1 MPRKVG
7 MALICVNYG
16 PLLLAYQWRQ
26 PSTKLAA
33 SPDGAGRMLPATNWK
48 RMARSRERAPAQSA
62 HTAADQSEAVAF
74 LQDPAT
80 HGGQPVER
88 FDTHGAMVFLAG
100 PLAYKI
106 KRAVT
111 FPYMD
116 FSTLEQRQWACER
129 EIAFN
134 RRTAPSLYLR
144 TVAITRARGGGLVLG
159 GDGEPVEWA
168 VVMRRFDQA
177 DLFDQMA
184 QEGKLTDALMTELA
198 DAVARF
204 HMTAEPVP
212 AGAPS
217 GGGSEGL
224 RWVIEETLDEFAERP
239 DLFPTGEIEV
249 LRGRA
254 GAQLSRTAALL
265 DRRLAEGFVR
275 RCHGDLHLRNICLID
290 KAPTLFDCIEFND
303 KLACIDVFYD
313 LAFLLMD
320 LEHRGLRPLANL
332 VFNRYLPLTGDYAGP
347 GALALFLA
355 ARALVRAKVSA
366 SAEATQDEAGRRETL
381 RAEALS
387 YLREGAAYLVAAPP
401 RLIAIGGLSGT
412 GKTTLARAL
421 APSLGAAP
429 GAAHLRSDVIRKELW
444 GVGERDRL
452 PATAY
457 EAKANDDVYAAILD
471 RADTLLAG
479 GQAVIADAVYAR
491 PEERDALEALARK
504 RSVPFQGLWLSAD
517 SDTLVARVEG
527 RTVDASDATPAVV
540 RRQLDYE
547 TGPITWQCLNAGVSA
562 PEVAKAAQAVLERR
576 SPTRSRQRPSARG

>member
-1 MPRKVG
+1 MSQATDSKRRGKSADKP
-7 MALICVNYG
+7 A
-16 PLLLAYQWRQ
+16 
-26 PSTKLAA
+26 
-33 SPDGAGRMLPATNWK
+33 GA
-48 RMARSRERAPAQSA
+48 RA
-62 HTAADQSEAVAF
+62 HVAADQSEAVGF

-100 PLAYKI
+100 SLAYKI
-106 KRAVT
+106 KRAVK

-116 FSTLEQRQWACER
+116 FSTLEKRQWACER
-129 EIAFN
+129 EISFN
-134 RRTAPSLYLR
+134 RRTAPDLYLR

-159 GDGEPVEWA
+159 GDGKEIEWA

-177 DLFDQMA
+177 DLLDQKA
-184 QEGKLTDALMTELA
+184 REGHLTGALMIELA
-198 DAVARF
+198 RVVAHF
-204 HMTAEPVP
+204 HATAERVGP
-212 AGAPS
+212 AADS

-224 RWVIEETLDEFAERP
+224 RWVIEETLEEFAERP
-239 DLFPTGEIEV
+239 DLFPPADV
-249 LRGRA
+249 AHLGRA
-254 GAQLSRTAALL
+254 AAARLSRTAALL

-275 RCHGDLHLRNICLID
+275 RCHGDLHLRNICLLD
-290 KAPTLFDCIEFND
+290 GAPTLFDCIEFND
-303 KLACIDVFYD
+303 RLACIDVFYD

-332 VFNRYLPLTGDYAGP
+332 VFNHYLQHTGDFSGP

-366 SAEATQDEAGRRETL
+366 SAEATQDDAERREAL
-381 RAEALS
+381 REEALS
-387 YLREGAAYLVAAPP
+387 YLEEGAAYLAPAPP

-429 GAAHLRSDVIRKELW
+429 GAAHLRSDVIRKALW
-444 GVGERDRL
+444 GVGEQDRL
-452 PATAY
+452 PAAAY
-457 EAKANDDVYAAILD
+457 EAKANEDVYSAILD
-471 RADTLLAG
+471 RADKLLAA

-491 PEERDALEALARK
+491 PAEREGLEAVAGK

-517 SDTLVARVEG
+517 SNTLVARVQG
-527 RTVDASDATPAVV
+527 RTADASDATAAVV

-547 TGPITWQCLNAGVSA
+547 TGPITWQGLDASGSEQDVLRA
-562 PEVAKAAQAVLERR
+562 AKAAL
-576 SPTRSRQRPSARG
+576 GM